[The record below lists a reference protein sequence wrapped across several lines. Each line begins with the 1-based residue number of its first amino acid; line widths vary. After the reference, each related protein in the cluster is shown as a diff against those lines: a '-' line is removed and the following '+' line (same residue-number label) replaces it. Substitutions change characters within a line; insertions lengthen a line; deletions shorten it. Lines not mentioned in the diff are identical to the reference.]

1 VLTLRLAWRN
11 VWRNPRRTG
20 VVVTAVA
27 VGIAGVVFSVALNYG
42 MIVQMV
48 ETAIA
53 TELGHIQIHARGFD
67 RNPEIAVRLE
77 DGGRAGAAALD
88 ALAGVRSWTRRVR
101 GEGLVLSSRAS
112 VGVRV
117 VGIDWEREAAVSLVA
132 RSITRGRYLDGEG
145 RRALLG
151 VELARRLQVGVGD
164 KIVVSVQDLGGD
176 LTGET
181 LRVGGL
187 FRTPSSALDRGTVF
201 MEIGEAQA
209 LFGIGEAVS
218 EIVVVTTA
226 PSEIPR
232 VQAFLEADLR
242 DAEVRSWGEL
252 QPVLVYLVDVFD
264 EQAMY
269 VYLALFVAM
278 AFGIANVLLMA
289 VFERVREIGI
299 LMAVGMR
306 RRQLVAMIVVESILV
321 TLVGLLI
328 GFAGALGAIA
338 AFHDGI
344 DLSRFADGLAALG
357 IGTRIVP
364 VPRFEDFLVP
374 TAVALATA
382 VIASAWPALR
392 AVRLRPADAV
402 RQT

>member
-1 VLTLRLAWRN
+1 MLR
-11 VWRNPRRTG
+11 
-20 VVVTAVA
+20 
-27 VGIAGVVFSVALNYG
+27 ALL
-42 MIVQMV
+42 
-48 ETAIA
+48 EA
-53 TELGHIQIHARGFD
+53 LL
-67 RNPEIAVRLE
+67 PEV
-77 DGGRAGAAALD
+77 ALD
-88 ALAGVRSWTRRVR
+88 AQDG
-101 GEGLVLSSRAS
+101 GL
-112 VGVRV
+112 
-117 VGIDWEREAAVSLVA
+117 
-132 RSITRGRYLDGEG
+132 
-145 RRALLG
+145 
-151 VELARRLQVGVGD
+151 ELARRLQVGVGD

-176 LTGET
+176 LTGEA

-226 PSEIPR
+226 PSEIPG
-232 VQAFLEADLR
+232 VQEFLEADLR

-252 QPVLVYLVDVFD
+252 QPVLVYLVEVFD
-264 EQAMY
+264 EQAAY

-306 RRQLVAMIVVESILV
+306 RRQLVAMIVLESILV

-328 GFAGALGAIA
+328 GFASALGAIA
-338 AFHDGI
+338 ACHDGI
-344 DLSRFADGLAALG
+344 DLSRFAEGLAALG
-357 IGTRIVP
+357 VGTRIVP
-364 VPRFEDFLVP
+364 VLRFEDFLVP
-374 TAVALATA
+374 TAVALVTA

>member
-20 VVVTAVA
+20 VVVTAVS

-77 DGGRAGAAALD
+77 DGGRAGAMALD
-88 ALAGVRSWTRRVR
+88 TLTGVRSWTRRVR
-101 GEGLVLSSRAS
+101 GEGLVSSSRAS

-117 VGIDWEREAAVSLVA
+117 VGIEREREAAVSLIA
-132 RSITRGRYLDGEG
+132 RSITQGRYLGGEG

-151 VELARRLQVGVGD
+151 VDLARRLQVGVGD
-164 KIVVSVQDLGGD
+164 KVVVSVQDLRGD
-176 LTGET
+176 LTGEA

-201 MEIGEAQA
+201 MEIAEAQA

-218 EIVVVTTA
+218 EIVVVTTT

-232 VQAFLEADLR
+232 VQHFLEEDLR
-242 DAEVRSWGEL
+242 DEEVRSWGEL

-306 RRQLVAMIVVESILV
+306 RRQLVAMIVVESIFV
-321 TLVGLLI
+321 TLVGLAI

-338 AFHDGI
+338 ACRDGI
-344 DLSRFADGLAALG
+344 DLSRYAEGLAALG

-364 VPRFEDFLVP
+364 VLRFGDFLVP
-374 TAVALATA
+374 TAVALVTA
-382 VIASAWPALR
+382 VIASTWPALR
-392 AVRLRPADAV
+392 AVRFRPADAV